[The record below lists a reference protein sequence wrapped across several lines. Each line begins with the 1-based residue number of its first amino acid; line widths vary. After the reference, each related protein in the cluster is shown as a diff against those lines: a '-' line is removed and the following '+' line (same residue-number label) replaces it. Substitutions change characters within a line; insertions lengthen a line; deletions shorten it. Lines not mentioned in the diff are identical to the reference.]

1 MSFPRIMNG
10 VLNQCFISECF
21 TFESVSAIQFL
32 AKATGTLI
40 HFCLSLDFGI
50 KSAIDKQVIILCK
63 AISRI
68 PLQ

>member
-1 MSFPRIMNG
+1 MNG
-10 VLNQCFISECF
+10 VLNQCFIGESF
-21 TFESVSAIQFL
+21 TFESVSAIHFL

-40 HFCLSLDFGI
+40 HFCLTLDFGI
-50 KSAIDKQVIILCK
+50 KSALGKQVIILCK